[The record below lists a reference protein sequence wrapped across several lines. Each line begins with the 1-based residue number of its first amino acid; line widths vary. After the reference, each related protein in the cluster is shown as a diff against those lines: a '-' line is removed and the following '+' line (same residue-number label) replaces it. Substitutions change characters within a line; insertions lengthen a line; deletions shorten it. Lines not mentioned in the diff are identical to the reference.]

1 MTTVIL
7 DAIETAKFLALNA
20 GRRAIGVVELDNP
33 RSLNAITLELFHA
46 VEEHLLVW
54 RSQADIACVVMHSD
68 LDKAFCAGGDVKALV
83 TMLNEESGMQIATDF
98 FATEYFVD
106 YLIHVYP
113 KPILCWA
120 DGVTMGGG
128 VGIMN
133 GASSR
138 IVTERTSLAMPEIT
152 LGLYPD
158 VGATYFLNRMPD
170 GIGLFLALTGA
181 RINGADAVAIG
192 MADGL
197 IRADRKPEVLA
208 GLSGLNWV
216 ADPEDNRNTLRE
228 YLNSFGEFDVHSE
241 LMQRRSAIAALTNH
255 STIELIDDALRSWN
269 GSDEWMRQAIQGY
282 LAGSPTSAKAIFKQ
296 VSEGRNLAL
305 EHVFQ
310 RELDMSLNFCVR
322 SDFREGV
329 RARLIDKDHKPQW
342 RPATLP
348 EVTDA
353 EIQRLF
359 SKRHGQR
366 DLLAEK
372 FSNLESRTAI

>member
-1 MTTVIL
+1 
-7 DAIETAKFLALNA
+7 
-20 GRRAIGVVELDNP
+20 
-33 RSLNAITLELFHA
+33 
-46 VEEHLLVW
+46 
-54 RSQADIACVVMHSD
+54 
-68 LDKAFCAGGDVKALV
+68 
-83 TMLNEESGMQIATDF
+83 MLNEESGMQIATDF

>member
-1 MTTVIL
+1 MTTVSH
-7 DAIETAKFLALNA
+7 DTIETVKFLTLNA
-20 GRRAIGVVELDNP
+20 GRYAIGMVELDHP
-33 RSLNAITLELFHA
+33 RSLNAITPEMFHA
-46 VEEHLLVW
+46 IEKHLLAW
-54 RSQADIACVVMHSD
+54 RTRADIACVVIHSNS
-68 LDKAFCAGGDVKALV
+68 DKAFCAGGDVKALV
-83 TMLNEESGMQIATDF
+83 TMLNEESGMQVAADF

-120 DGVTMGGG
+120 DTITMGGG

-138 IVTERTSLAMPEIT
+138 IVTEHTTLAMPEIA

-158 VGATYFLNRMPD
+158 VGATYFLNRAPQ
-170 GIGLFLALTGA
+170 GIGLFLALTGS
-181 RINGADAVAIG
+181 RFNGADAVAIG

-197 IRADRKPEVLA
+197 IRADRKSEVFA
-208 GLSGLNWV
+208 GLTHFNWV
-216 ADPEDNRNTLRE
+216 DDPGDNRNTLRD
-228 YLNSFGEFDVHSE
+228 YLKSFAKFDAQSE
-241 LMQRRSAIAALTNH
+241 LMQRRSAITALTNY
-255 STIELIDDALRSWN
+255 STIELVDNAMRGWN

-296 VSEGRNLAL
+296 LTEGRDLSL
-305 EHVFQ
+305 KQVFE
-310 RELDMSLNFCVR
+310 REMDMTLNFCVR

-342 RPATLP
+342 RPATLA
-348 EVTDA
+348 EVADT
-353 EIQRLF
+353 EIHRLF
-359 SKRHGQR
+359 SKQHGQQ

-372 FSNLESRTAI
+372 FSNLESRAGI